1 MMLEN
6 AKIVAVTGA
15 SGYIGSRLLRHLEEE
30 NLERLVAIDINPPP
44 LPIHN
49 VAVYRRDVGLT
60 FEDTLRQSGVTTVVH
75 LAFVLNRGRSRRDV
89 RETRET
95 NLRTLHVVLD
105 SCAGA
110 GVKHVVYLSS
120 HTVYGARRDNVVP
133 LTESS
138 PLRPV
143 PDLAF
148 GYDKFLSDQ
157 ILESFAVRHPDIKV
171 TLLRCCSV
179 LGPSAAPDISR
190 IFAFPG
196 PMGVCGQNP
205 AFQFLHEDDLARI
218 LTLVIHRG
226 ISGVYNLAGDGV
238 VFYKEIVEALP
249 GHYLCL
255 PGFLGF
261 PAVGMT
267 WKLGLQSRRNTAE
280 LDLLRYPLLLST
292 SKLREAIGYQ
302 INYTSM
308 ETLTSFVN
316 GVLL

>member
-1 MMLEN
+1 MVED

-15 SGYIGSRLLRHLEEE
+15 SGYIGPRLLRQLEEE
-30 NLERLVAIDINPPP
+30 NLERLVAIDINPPS

-49 VAVYRRDVGLT
+49 VTVYRRNVGLS
-60 FEDTLRQSGVTTVVH
+60 FEDALRQSEVNTVVH
-75 LAFVLNRGRSRRDV
+75 LAFVQNRGRNRREV
-89 RETRET
+89 REIRET
-95 NLRTLHVVLD
+95 NLRTLHTALD
-105 SCAGA
+105 SCARA
-110 GVKHVVYLSS
+110 GVNHVVYLSS
-120 HTVYGARRDNVVP
+120 HTVYGARRDNAVP

-138 PLRPV
+138 LLRPV
-143 PDLAF
+143 HDLAF
-148 GYDKFLSDQ
+148 GYDQFLSDQ
-157 ILESFAVRHPDIKV
+157 ILESFAERHPDIKV

-179 LGPSAAPDISR
+179 LGPSATPDISR

-196 PMGVCGQNP
+196 PMGVCGHNP

-218 LTLVIHRG
+218 LTLVIHQG
-226 ISGVYNLAGDGV
+226 ISGIYNLAGDGV
-238 VFYKEIVEALP
+238 AFYKEIVDALP

-261 PAVGMT
+261 PAVAMT
-267 WKLGLQSRRNTAE
+267 WRMGLQSRRNTAE

-292 SKLREAIGYQ
+292 GKLREATGYQ
-302 INYTSM
+302 INYTSL

>member
-1 MMLEN
+1 MVED

-15 SGYIGSRLLRHLEEE
+15 SGYIGSRLLRQLEEE
-30 NLERLVAIDINPPP
+30 NLERLVAIDINPPS

-49 VAVYRRDVGLT
+49 VTVYRRNVGLS
-60 FEDTLRQSGVTTVVH
+60 FEDALRQSEVNTVVH
-75 LAFVLNRGRSRRDV
+75 LAFVQNRGRNRREV
-89 RETRET
+89 REIRET
-95 NLRTLHVVLD
+95 NLRTLHTALD
-105 SCAGA
+105 SCARA
-110 GVKHVVYLSS
+110 GVNHVVYLSS
-120 HTVYGARRDNVVP
+120 HTVYGARRDNAVP

-138 PLRPV
+138 LLRPV
-143 PDLAF
+143 HDLAF

-157 ILESFAVRHPDIKV
+157 ILESFAERHPDIKV

-179 LGPSAAPDISR
+179 LGPSATPDISR

-196 PMGVCGQNP
+196 PMGVCGHNP

-226 ISGVYNLAGDGV
+226 ISGIYNLAGDGV
-238 VFYKEIVEALP
+238 AFYKEIVDALP
-249 GHYLCL
+249 GHYFYL
-255 PGFLGF
+255 PGFVGF

-267 WKLGLQSRRNTAE
+267 WRMGLQSRRNTAE

-292 SKLREAIGYQ
+292 GKLREATGYQ
-302 INYTSM
+302 INYTSL